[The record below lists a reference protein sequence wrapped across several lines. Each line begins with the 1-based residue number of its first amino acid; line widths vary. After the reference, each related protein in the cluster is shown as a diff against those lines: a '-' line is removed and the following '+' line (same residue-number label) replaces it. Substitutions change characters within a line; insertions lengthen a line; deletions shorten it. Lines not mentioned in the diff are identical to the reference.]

1 MTSQASNPSN
11 AYTELLMEFGR
22 FREENQ
28 KQHGELA
35 TAISDLRGEVTTAI
49 SDLRG
54 EVTTTISD
62 LRGEFTRE
70 TADIRTEI
78 AKAETRTVR
87 WLFGGLAT
95 IATITVGSVAAAVS
109 VLLFALGD

>member
-35 TAISDLRGEVTTAI
+35 TAI

>member
-35 TAISDLRGEVTTAI
+35 TAI

-109 VLLFALGD
+109 ILLFALGD

>member
-28 KQHGELA
+28 KQHGDLA
-35 TAISDLRGEVTTAI
+35 TAI

-109 VLLFALGD
+109 ILLFALGD

>member
-35 TAISDLRGEVTTAI
+35 TR
-49 SDLRG
+49 DLRG

-62 LRGEFTRE
+62 LRGEVTTAMTGLRGEFTTE

-87 WLFGGLAT
+87 WLLGGLAS
-95 IATITVGSVAAAVS
+95 IAVVTVGSIAAAVS

>member
-35 TAISDLRGEVTTAI
+35 TAISDLRGEVTTAMT
-49 SDLRG
+49 G
-54 EVTTTISD
+54 
-62 LRGEFTRE
+62 LRGEFTTE
-70 TADIRTEI
+70 TADIRTEM

-87 WLFGGLAT
+87 WLIGGLAT
-95 IATITVGSVAAAVS
+95 IATITIGSVAAAVS
-109 VLLFALGD
+109 ILLFALGD

>member
-28 KQHGELA
+28 KQHGDLA
-35 TAISDLRGEVTTAI
+35 TAI

>member
-28 KQHGELA
+28 KQHGDLA
-35 TAISDLRGEVTTAI
+35 TAI

-62 LRGEFTRE
+62 LRGEFSRE

>member
-35 TAISDLRGEVTTAI
+35 TAISDLRGEVTT
-49 SDLRG
+49 
-54 EVTTTISD
+54 TISD

-87 WLFGGLAT
+87 WLLGGLAS
-95 IATITVGSVAAAVS
+95 IAVVTVGSIAAAVS

>member
-1 MTSQASNPSN
+1 MTSQANNPSN

-35 TAISDLRGEVTTAI
+35 TAISDLRGEVTTTI

-54 EVTTTISD
+54 EVTTAMTG
-62 LRGEFTRE
+62 LRGEFTTE

-87 WLFGGLAT
+87 WLLGGLAS
-95 IATITVGSVAAAVS
+95 IAVVTVGSVAAAVS
-109 VLLFALGD
+109 ILLFALGD